1 MSFSWKLLGR
11 GVSCGVVE
19 GGLFVWGED
28 ERSGAEEEGHSV
40 ILFVVSF
47 DHRGSGSVSYTRA

>member
-1 MSFSWKLLGR
+1 MGFCGLEGLGEFFLEAVG

-19 GGLFVWGED
+19 GGLSVWGED

-40 ILFVVSF
+40 ISLLLVCLKE
-47 DHRGSGSVSYTRA
+47 